1 MDWFGIIGAGM
12 MIVGFILFIV
22 WFVFETLFMI

>member
-1 MDWFGIIGAGM
+1 MDWFGIINAGI